1 MLKEFEGKKLLIIGA
16 TLTECD
22 IVRYAQDMGIYTIVA
37 DYKEDSPAKK
47 YADKAVLVNALD
59 VDALEKVC
67 REEKVDGVITGF
79 VDILLKPYS
88 ELCARLGLPC
98 YITEKM
104 LSMSTN
110 KVDFKDTCNKYGV
123 PVPQTYLNGGKL
135 DDETLAKIQYPVF
148 VKPLDGSGSRGA
160 GVCYNKEELI
170 SRFEEAV
177 SYSESGNAII
187 EDYISGREFLLDY
200 IAVGG
205 EFRLLSIFD
214 RFMASDRGSAINYST
229 ISMSPSDAVDY
240 YLENVNDSVINMF
253 KKEGFT
259 DGVLFM
265 QGYFDGKKV
274 KFFEMG
280 CRLGGSYFN
289 HEQACLGYNAMT
301 MIIRYAMTGKMV
313 EDINSISK
321 ESAKYKKYALDCNY
335 LLKGYDHT
343 VSEIRGMKEV
353 EELPEC
359 VAIQKYHEVGYRYGK
374 DRTVDRPIMVAEVVL
389 DSKDEVLRVV
399 NYINDTFEV
408 LDENGESI
416 LMDKLDP
423 AELFKKKY

>member
-1 MLKEFEGKKLLIIGA
+1 
-16 TLTECD
+16 
-22 IVRYAQDMGIYTIVA
+22 
-37 DYKEDSPAKK
+37 
-47 YADKAVLVNALD
+47 
-59 VDALEKVC
+59 
-67 REEKVDGVITGF
+67 
-79 VDILLKPYS
+79 
-88 ELCARLGLPC
+88 
-98 YITEKM
+98 
-104 LSMSTN
+104 
-110 KVDFKDTCNKYGV
+110 
-123 PVPQTYLNGGKL
+123 
-135 DDETLAKIQYPVF
+135 
-148 VKPLDGSGSRGA
+148 
-160 GVCYNKEELI
+160 
-170 SRFEEAV
+170 
-177 SYSESGNAII
+177 
-187 EDYISGREFLLDY
+187 
-200 IAVGG
+200 
-205 EFRLLSIFD
+205 
-214 RFMASDRGSAINYST
+214 
-229 ISMSPSDAVDY
+229 
-240 YLENVNDSVINMF
+240 
-253 KKEGFT
+253 
-259 DGVLFM
+259 M